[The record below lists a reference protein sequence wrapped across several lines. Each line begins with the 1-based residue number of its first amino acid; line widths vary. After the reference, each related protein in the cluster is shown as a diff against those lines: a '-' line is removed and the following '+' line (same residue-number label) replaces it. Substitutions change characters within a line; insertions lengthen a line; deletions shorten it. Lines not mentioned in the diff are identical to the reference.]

1 MKTLLVL
8 SAAVLVAGCAVDLEA
23 AKWQKAQTMSQQV
36 TAVEQECARQAFQI
50 GPGWDLVLGGMFDV
64 VRFGVLEARQAGAFG
79 GCMTAQGFARVG
91 R

>member
-8 SAAVLVAGCAVDLEA
+8 SAAVLVAGCALDLEA
-23 AKWQKAQTMSQQV
+23 AKWRKPDMMAQQV
-36 TAVEQECARQAFQI
+36 TLAEVECARTAFEI

-64 VRFGVLEARQAGAFG
+64 VRLGVLEARQAGAFG
-79 GCMTAQGFARVG
+79 GCMTARGFARVG